1 MRATSTQSHTMEQI
15 PMARGTLMSCMS
27 AAVSLGAAFGAAIG
41 GYILLGYS
49 YVEFGYVFGAINV
62 LGALVF
68 AFLTSE
74 KK

>member
-1 MRATSTQSHTMEQI
+1 MEQM
-15 PMARGTLMSCMS
+15 PSARGTLMSCMS
-27 AAVSLGAAFGAAIG
+27 ASISLGATFGTAIG

-49 YVEFGYVFGAINV
+49 FVEFGYVFGAVNI

-74 KK
+74 QS

>member
-1 MRATSTQSHTMEQI
+1 MDQM
-15 PMARGTLMSCMS
+15 PGARGTLMSCMS
-27 AAVSLGAAFGAAIG
+27 AAISLGAALGAAIG

-49 YVEFGYVFGAINV
+49 YVEFGYVFGAVNI

-74 KK
+74 RK